1 MSDQADTQK
10 SKVFT
15 GRHMLIIMLCFF
27 GVIIL
32 VNLTMAVL
40 ASKSW
45 TGLIVKNGYVAS
57 QHFNKNQEAQEQFL
71 AAGWQSQLNYKN
83 GHFTLT
89 LSKQEEALKDCIV
102 TGLLNRP
109 VHENSNQR
117 LQFKHL
123 YQGVYEANNLLDTGR
138 WNLEVQ
144 ALCNKKDTSLPFIQH
159 YKFIVPDS
167 DNVQ

>member
-1 MSDQADTQK
+1 MSDQMDKPQG
-10 SKVFT
+10 KVFT
-15 GRHMLIIMLCFF
+15 GRHMLMIMLCFF

-57 QHFNKNQEAQEQFL
+57 QNFNKNQKAQEQFL
-71 AAGWQSQLNYKN
+71 AEGWRSQLDYKN
-83 GHFTLT
+83 GHLTLT
-89 LSKQEEALKDCIV
+89 LFKQEDAIKDCIV
-102 TGLLNRP
+102 SGLLNRP

-117 LQFKHL
+117 LKFKHL
-123 YQGVYEANNLLDTGR
+123 YEGVYEVNSPLEVGR

-144 ALCNKKDTSLPFIQH
+144 ALCNNKGTSLPFIQH
-159 YKFIVPDS
+159 YKFIVPAS
-167 DNVQ
+167 QNVQ